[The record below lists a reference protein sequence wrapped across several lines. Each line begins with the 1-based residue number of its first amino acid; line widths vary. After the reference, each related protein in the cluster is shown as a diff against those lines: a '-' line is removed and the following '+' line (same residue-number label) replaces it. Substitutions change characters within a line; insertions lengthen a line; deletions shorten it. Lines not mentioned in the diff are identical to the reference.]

1 MVMQYLAK
9 WNVMD
14 GNEIIFTGTNEEI
27 RKRFGM
33 YKCFAASQYY
43 QRGVKIKRKYS
54 IVPTTETAKRKKTR
68 YDVPYD
74 DVLRMMR
81 INHNC
86 FVRYDAENVV
96 ARLKADGINAEIR
109 PTMDRVGCI
118 LWEA

>member
-1 MVMQYLAK
+1 MQYLAK

-54 IVPTTETAKRKKTR
+54 IVPTTETAKRKS
-68 YDVPYD
+68 
-74 DVLRMMR
+74 
-81 INHNC
+81 
-86 FVRYDAENVV
+86 VRYDIPYEDIVRMIENNHNAYV
-96 ARLKADGINAEIR
+96 RSNEKEIQSKLKSDGILTTITR
-109 PTMDRVGCI
+109 CSDGKGYV
-118 LWEA
+118 LWEV